1 MGGFMAFSEMVKRI
15 EEAFPEFDVAMVSR
29 RVFSDARNRV
39 PMRLG
44 WEIAIAEKIE
54 KPVGQEDSP

>member
-15 EEAFPEFDVAMVSR
+15 EEAFPEFDLAMVSR

-44 WEIAIAEKIE
+44 WEIAIAEKIDTPASKE
-54 KPVGQEDSP
+54 AAT

>member
-15 EEAFPEFDVAMVSR
+15 EEAFPEFDLAMVSR

-44 WEIAIAEKIE
+44 WEIAIAGKIDTPASKE
-54 KPVGQEDSP
+54 AAT